1 LDYPQGTTFQPGEHV
16 LELGRAHLLELQDA
30 LRQMGDPLERRLLR
44 DFTVWPVVP

>member
-1 LDYPQGTTFQPGEHV
+1 M

-30 LRQMGDPLERRLLR
+30 LRQMGDHLERRLLR